1 MQRDATRRRRPQRLL
16 PQLGALLRVTG
27 ANPRQWILSTVAA
40 SIVLAV
46 LDMAGVAAMLPL
58 MTLITNGKADG
69 PVLGWIATTIGSSEL
84 SVLIP
89 LVGGFISLVFLV
101 KTAGSLLF
109 RWWLLGRT
117 TRITALAAT
126 ELMNRYVQA
135 PYATHRA
142 RTLSVV
148 YRNINDA
155 TSQAA
160 SVLMAVVTMCS
171 DVLVLVGIMAVLA
184 VAAPGA
190 TVFTIVLFGGIV
202 GGVQYALRRRQL
214 RIGETIAQAGLDSW
228 QALMPGLEG
237 FRETRLSSRGSSFV
251 AAFRDARLRS
261 ARAGRE
267 LSFMSDVPRH
277 ILEIAFIIA
286 IVGISILMFAFGS
299 AAQVVPILGLFA
311 TAALRAL
318 PTLTRVS
325 TNLGTVRVGG
335 VGLNIMVEALA
346 ELDPAELYDE
356 QPRGVEPF
364 RGDIVLDAVTF
375 RYPDSD
381 ATVLDGLSLTVEEN
395 RTVAF
400 TGGSGAGKTTVVDLI
415 LGLFSPTS
423 GSVRC
428 GGRAI
433 SDDLATWYSG
443 IGVVP
448 QDVYL
453 LSDTI
458 ARNVAFGEHPDA
470 IDRDRVRAALADAQ
484 LGDLVQ
490 TLPDGIDTV
499 VGDRGTRL
507 SGGQRQRVGLA
518 RALYRRPSVLVL
530 DEATSALDNATE
542 HEIAQTLQS
551 LQGTMTIILVAHR
564 LSTVRAVDH
573 LVHLRDGGIAA
584 QGTFEQVRREDP
596 EFARLV
602 ELGRLE

>member
-1 MQRDATRRRRPQRLL
+1 MKSDAARSMRAPGLL
-16 PQLGALLRVTG
+16 SQLGVLLRVTG
-27 ANPRQWILSTVAA
+27 ADPRRWILTTVAA
-40 SIVLAV
+40 SVVLAL

-58 MTLITNGKADG
+58 MTLITEGKPDG
-69 PVLGWIATTIGSSEL
+69 TVLAWVVAAAGSAEL

-89 LVGGFISLVFLV
+89 LIGGFIALVFLI

-117 TRITALAAT
+117 TRITALASA

-135 PYATHRA
+135 PYAAHRA
-142 RTLSVV
+142 RPLSVV

-155 TSQAA
+155 TNQAA
-160 SVLMAVVTMCS
+160 SVLMAVVTLCS
-171 DVLVLVGIMAVLA
+171 DALVLVAIMTVLA
-184 VAAPGA
+184 LVAPGA

-214 RIGETIAQAGLDSW
+214 RIGETLAQAGLESW

-237 FRETRLSSRGSSFV
+237 FRETRLSSRGSAFV
-251 AAFRDARLRS
+251 ADFRESRLRS

-286 IVGISILMFAFGS
+286 IVGISILMFAVGS
-299 AAQVVPILGLFA
+299 ADQVVPVLGLFA

-318 PTLTRVS
+318 PTLSRVS
-325 TNLGTVRVGG
+325 ANLATIRVGG

-346 ELDPAELYDE
+346 DLDPDELYDE
-356 QPRGVEPF
+356 QPRSDEPF
-364 RGDIVLDAVTF
+364 RGDIVLDDVTF

-381 ATVLDGLSLTVEEN
+381 ATVLDRLTLTIGEN

-400 TGGSGAGKTTVVDLI
+400 TGGSGAGKTTVIDLI

-423 GSVRC
+423 GTVRC
-428 GGRAI
+428 GGRSI

-458 ARNVAFGEHPDA
+458 ARNVAFGVDPAD
-470 IDRDRVRAALADAQ
+470 IDRERVRTALEQAQ
-484 LGDLVQ
+484 LSELVQ
-490 TLPDGIDTV
+490 ELPDGIDTV
-499 VGDRGTRL
+499 VGDRGARL

-518 RALYRRPSVLVL
+518 RALYLRPRVLVL

-542 HEIAQTLQS
+542 HEISQTLRT
-551 LQGTMTIILVAHR
+551 LQGTMTIVIVAHR
-564 LSTVRAVDH
+564 LSTVRTVDH

-584 QGTFEQVRREDP
+584 QGTFDEVRAEDD

-602 ELGRLE
+602 QLGRLE

>member
-1 MQRDATRRRRPQRLL
+1 MARDAARTTTPRALL
-16 PQLGALLRVTG
+16 PQLGTLLRVTG
-27 ANPRQWILSTVAA
+27 ARPRQWILTTVAA
-40 SIVLAV
+40 SVVLAL

-58 MTLITNGKADG
+58 MSLITTGKPQG
-69 PVLGWIATTIGSSEL
+69 SVLELVAATAGSSEL

-89 LVGGFISLVFLV
+89 LLGGFIALVFLI

-126 ELMNRYVQA
+126 ELMKRYVQA
-135 PYATHRA
+135 PYAAHRA

-155 TSQAA
+155 TNQAA

-171 DVLVLVGIMAVLA
+171 DVLVLVAIMAVLA
-184 VAAPGA
+184 LAAPGA
-190 TVFTIVLFGGIV
+190 TLFTIVLFGGIV
-202 GGVQYALRRRQL
+202 GGVQFALRQRQL
-214 RIGETIAQAGLDSW
+214 RIGETIAQSGLEAW

-237 FRETRLSSRGSSFV
+237 FRETRLSSRGSAFV
-251 AAFRDARLRS
+251 RDFRESRLRS

-286 IVGISILMFAFGS
+286 IVGISVLMFAVGS
-299 AAQVVPILGLFA
+299 AAQVIPVLGLFA

-325 TNLGTVRVGG
+325 ANLATTRVGG
-335 VGLNIMVEALA
+335 VGLNIMVDALA
-346 ELDPAELYDE
+346 ELDPTELYDE
-356 QPRGVEPF
+356 QPRSDEPY
-364 RGDIVLDAVTF
+364 RGDIVLDDVTF

-381 ATVLDGLSLTVEEN
+381 ATVLNGLSLTIGEN

-423 GSVRC
+423 GVVRC
-428 GGRAI
+428 GGRSI
-433 SDDLATWYSG
+433 SDDPATWYSE

-453 LSDTI
+453 LSGTI
-458 ARNVAFGEHPDA
+458 ARNVAFGVDPAD
-470 IDRDRVRAALADAQ
+470 IDRDRVLTALAQAQ
-484 LGDLVQ
+484 LSDLV
-490 TLPDGIDTV
+490 TDLPDGIDTI
-499 VGDRGTRL
+499 VGERGTRL

-518 RALYRRPSVLVL
+518 RALYLRPRVLVL

-551 LQGTMTIILVAHR
+551 LQGTMTIIIVAHR
-564 LSTVRAVDH
+564 LSTVRSVDH

-584 QGTFEQVRREDP
+584 QGTFDEVREQDP

-602 ELGRLE
+602 QLGRLE

>member
-1 MQRDATRRRRPQRLL
+1 MGRDAARTSPRRSMLR
-16 PQLGALLRVTG
+16 QLGVLLRVTG
-27 ANPRQWILSTVAA
+27 ARPRRWILTTVAA
-40 SIVLAV
+40 SVVLAL

-58 MTLITNGKADG
+58 MDLITTGKPQGA
-69 PVLGWIATTIGSSEL
+69 VLEWIASAVGSSAL

-89 LVGGFISLVFLV
+89 VVGGFIALVFLI

-117 TRITALAAT
+117 SRITALAAT

-135 PYATHRA
+135 PYAAHRA
-142 RTLSVV
+142 RTLSLV

-155 TSQAA
+155 TTQAA

-171 DVLVLVGIMAVLA
+171 DALVLVAIMAVLA
-184 VAAPGA
+184 LAAPGA
-190 TVFTIVLFGGIV
+190 TVFTLILFGGIV
-202 GGVQYALRRRQL
+202 GGVQVALRRRQL
-214 RIGETIAQAGLDSW
+214 RIGETIAQAGLEAW

-237 FRETRLSSRGSSFV
+237 FRETRLSSRGSAFV
-251 AAFRDARLRS
+251 AEFRESRLRS

-299 AAQVVPILGLFA
+299 AAQVVPVLGLFA

-325 TNLGTVRVGG
+325 ANLATTRVGS
-335 VGLNIMVEALA
+335 VGLGIMVDALA

-356 QPRGVEPF
+356 QPRSDEQY
-364 RGDIVLDAVTF
+364 RGDIVLDDVTF

-381 ATVLDGLSLTVEEN
+381 ATVLNGLSLTIQEN

-400 TGGSGAGKTTVVDLI
+400 TGGSGAGKTTVVDLV

-423 GSVRC
+423 GAVRC
-428 GGRAI
+428 GGRSI
-433 SDDLATWYSG
+433 SDDPATWYSE

-453 LSDTI
+453 LSGTI
-458 ARNVAFGEHPDA
+458 ARNVAFGVDPAD
-470 IDRDRVRAALADAQ
+470 IDRDRVHSALVQAQ
-484 LGDLVQ
+484 LGEFV
-490 TLPDGIDTV
+490 TSLPDGVDTV
-499 VGDRGTRL
+499 VGERGTRL
-507 SGGQRQRVGLA
+507 SGGQRQRIGLA
-518 RALYRRPSVLVL
+518 RALYRRPRVLVL

-551 LQGTMTIILVAHR
+551 LQGTMTIIIVAHR
-564 LSTVRAVDH
+564 LSTVRTVDH

-584 QGTFEQVRREDP
+584 QGTFEQVREQDP

-602 ELGRLE
+602 QLGRLE